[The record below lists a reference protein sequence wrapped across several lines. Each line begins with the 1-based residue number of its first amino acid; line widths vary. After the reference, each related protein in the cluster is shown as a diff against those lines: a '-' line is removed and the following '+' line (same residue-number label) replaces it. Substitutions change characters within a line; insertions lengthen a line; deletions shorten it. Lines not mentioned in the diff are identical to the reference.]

1 MCPSSPSDSWCGQLQ
16 GDGATHDH
24 IRSMQLHIGVP
35 KAIARALQQWGSSS
49 DEVSFLYATPCYLLW
64 TREMLRPFVSW

>member
-1 MCPSSPSDSWCGQLQ
+1 MSPSDGKYGQLQ

-24 IRSMQLHIGVP
+24 IRSMQLQIGVP

-49 DEVSFLYATPCYLLW
+49 DEVCPFFILFSAT
-64 TREMLRPFVSW
+64 FVTGRDQILVSA